1 MVEQGD
7 LVKKK
12 AIVIVGATASGKTGL
27 GVYVARR
34 FNGEVISAD
43 SMQIY
48 KGMSIATAKPTIEE
62 MQGVPHHLIDF
73 LPVTEK
79 YSVSSYCDD
88 ARNVFDDIVNR
99 GKLPVIVGGTGLYID
114 SFLTN
119 TQFLDNAGSD
129 SVREI
134 LKKEFEIKGID
145 KLYEEL
151 CEVDP
156 DAARNIHPNNTVRV
170 LRALEVF
177 RATGKT
183 LTEQNILS
191 HNVESNIEP
200 LYIAIGYR
208 DREILYDRINKRV
221 DIMLENGLLDEAR
234 DFFNMNPSVTAFKAI
249 GCKELKPYIDGEV
262 ELDICV
268 DNLKRET
275 RRYAKRQL
283 TWFKRNN
290 KIHWL
295 YADDKDRQEIYN
307 EAEALIKEFLGG
319 D

>member
-1 MVEQGD
+1 M
-7 LVKKK
+7 KKK

-27 GVYVARR
+27 GVYVARK
-34 FNGEVISAD
+34 FNGEVVSAD

-48 KGMSIATAKPTIEE
+48 KGMSIATAKPTVEE

-88 ARNVFDDIVNR
+88 AKAVFDDIVSR

-114 SFLTN
+114 SFLSN

-129 SVREI
+129 EVRER
-134 LKKEFEIKGID
+134 LKKEFEIHGIE
-145 KLYEEL
+145 KLYKEL

-156 DAARNIHPNNTVRV
+156 DAAQNIHPNNTVRV
-170 LRALEVF
+170 LRALEVY

-183 LTEQNILS
+183 LTEQNQLS
-191 HNVESNIEP
+191 HNVESDIEP
-200 LYIAIGYR
+200 IYIAIGYH

-221 DIMLENGLLDEAR
+221 DIMLESGLLDEAKE
-234 DFFNMNPSVTAFKAI
+234 FFKLNPSVTAFKAI
-249 GCKELKPYIDGEV
+249 GCKELKPFIDGETD
-262 ELDICV
+262 LDICV

-283 TWFKRNN
+283 TWFKRND

-295 YADDKDRQEIYN
+295 YADNKDRASVYN
-307 EAEALIKEFLGG
+307 EAEDLIKEFLGG

>member
-1 MVEQGD
+1 M
-7 LVKKK
+7 KKK

-27 GVYVARR
+27 GVYVARK
-34 FNGEVISAD
+34 FNGEVVSAD

-48 KGMSIATAKPTIEE
+48 KGMSIATAKPTVEE

-88 ARNVFDDIVNR
+88 AKAVFDDIVSR

-114 SFLTN
+114 SFLSN

-129 SVREI
+129 EVRER
-134 LKKEFEIKGID
+134 LKKEFEIHGIE
-145 KLYEEL
+145 KLYKEL

-156 DAARNIHPNNTVRV
+156 DAAQNIHPNNTVRV
-170 LRALEVF
+170 LRALEVY

-183 LTEQNILS
+183 LTEQNQLS
-191 HNVESNIEP
+191 HNVESDIEP
-200 LYIAIGYR
+200 LYIAIGYH

-221 DIMLENGLLDEAR
+221 DIMLESGLLDEAKE
-234 DFFNMNPSVTAFKAI
+234 FFKLNPSVTAFKAI
-249 GCKELKPYIDGEV
+249 GCKELKPFIDGETD
-262 ELDICV
+262 LDICV

-283 TWFKRNN
+283 TWFKRND

-295 YADDKDRQEIYN
+295 YADNKDRASVYN
-307 EAEALIKEFLGG
+307 EAEDLIKEFLGG

>member
-1 MVEQGD
+1 M
-7 LVKKK
+7 KKK

-27 GVYVARR
+27 GVYVARK

-48 KGMSIATAKPTIEE
+48 KGMSIATAKPTVEE

-79 YSVSSYCDD
+79 YSVSTYCNN
-88 ARNVFDDIVNR
+88 AKAVFDDVVSR

-114 SFLTN
+114 SFLSN

-129 SVREI
+129 TVREI
-134 LKKEFEIKGID
+134 LKKEFEIKGIE

-151 CEVDP
+151 CEIDP
-156 DAARNIHPNNTVRV
+156 EAARNIHPNNTVRV
-170 LRALEVF
+170 LRALEVY

-183 LTEQNILS
+183 LTEQNLLS
-191 HNVESNIEP
+191 HNVESYIEP

-221 DIMLENGLLDEAR
+221 DIMLENGLLDEAKE
-234 DFFNMNPSVTAFKAI
+234 FFEMNPSVTAFNAI
-249 GCKELKPYIDGEV
+249 GCKELKPFIDGEAD
-262 ELDICV
+262 LDICV

-290 KIHWL
+290 KINWL
-295 YADDKDRQEIYN
+295 YADNKDKDLIYS
-307 EAEALIKEFLGG
+307 EAEALIIDFLGG